1 VFFVPFVVELIFGCG
16 QTPPCDL
23 SDEQPNHHVAAQAWE
38 LAKKRLNALR

>member
-1 VFFVPFVVELIFGCG
+1 MLFVSFVLKLIFGYG

-23 SDEQPNHHVAAQAWE
+23 SDEQPNHHVDGQAWE